1 MSRRG
6 VRATRVL
13 AGALV
18 LALSV
23 AACAVPQRK
32 DTSIVTKTAA
42 SSASAAAVIAHYNA
56 VRARADQRLDGSLLP
71 QIEGEGLLD
80 IDQGAYFVSVRVDK
94 PAGYATVRLAPPE
107 QVISPRF
114 DSYPLWFVVLA
125 RDEKGGNKRVAV
137 FERADSVSPWLMT
150 MAPATT
156 PDAGLPAIVQDSTG
170 AAVTVGADDSSLTG
184 LSPAEALERYAGAL
198 APGETEDDTLFA
210 DDAFLTENR
219 EFQQTQDSL
228 PFATFQQTWAAQ
240 PPRFALRAEGG
251 GVLVFGTVTRRDT
264 YDVQANSYI
273 DWDDNADTAAY
284 LPGRVYRS
292 ATLDYTHQLLLFVPP
307 RGEGKPRLIGQYG
320 GVVEGSGF

>member
-1 MSRRG
+1 M
-6 VRATRVL
+6 RVL
-13 AGALV
+13 APRLVAGLV
-18 LALSV
+18 LALLLS
-23 AACAVPQRK
+23 ACAVPRPK

-42 SSASAAAVIAHYNA
+42 TPASAAAVLARYNA
-56 VRARADQRLDGSLLP
+56 VRARADERLDGSLLP
-71 QIEGEGLLD
+71 EIEGGGVLD
-80 IDQGAYFVSVRVDK
+80 VDQGAYFVSVRVDK

-114 DSYPLWFVVLA
+114 DSYPMWFVVLA

-170 AAVTVGADDSSLTG
+170 AAVTVGADDTSLTG
-184 LSPAEALERYAGAL
+184 LSPSTVLQRYADAL
-198 APGETEDDTLFA
+198 APGESEGDGLFA
-210 DDAFLTENR
+210 DDAFLTQNQ
-219 EFQQTQDSL
+219 EFQQTQGSL
-228 PFATFQQTWAAQ
+228 PFAAFQQTWTAQ
-240 PPRFALRAEGG
+240 PPQFALRAEGG
-251 GVLVFGTVTRRDT
+251 GVLVFGTVTRRDS
-264 YDVQANSYI
+264 YSVQNNSYI
-273 DWDDNADTAAY
+273 DWDDNADTSAY

-320 GVVEGSGF
+320 GVVDGQGF